1 MTNNTM
7 VFGANTRRSEKWRVY
22 RIRTANS
29 TYELEVQGEVA
40 ASARRCAVLTKVEPK
55 EQSGQSF
62 EDSAPRAGSDSLF
75 SLSPMDWMGKSLC
88 VGTAQTSQVQSVDFV
103 KTTSGPTRTQQFPA
117 RQWTTGPVPA
127 PAPAPARAEPPPAFA
142 PFPLGTVELLEAA
155 AGALKSV
162 CHRHDLKAAIADDPH
177 LVKRYQLALAQ
188 CGLML
193 EAMERRRGE
202 G

>member
-1 MTNNTM
+1 MTGNTM
-7 VFGANTRRSEKWRVY
+7 VFGASTRRSEKWRVY

-40 ASARRCAVLTKVEPK
+40 GEARRCAVLTRVEPK
-55 EQSGQSF
+55 EQAGQSF
-62 EDSAPRAGSDSLF
+62 EDSAPRVGSAPLF
-75 SLSPMDWMGKSLC
+75 DVSPMDWMGKSLC
-88 VGTAQTSQVQSVDFV
+88 VGTAKTSEVQSVDFI
-103 KTTSGPTRTQQFPA
+103 KTSSGPTRTQQFPA
-117 RQWTTGPVPA
+117 RVWTTGPA
-127 PAPAPARAEPPPAFA
+127 PAPAPARAEPPPPAFA

-162 CHRHDLKAAIADDPH
+162 CHRHDLKAAIADDAH

-193 EAMERRRGE
+193 EAMERRRGD